1 MAAVNI
7 FISSMVLSI
16 TIISAL
22 AIKWEIKIKIAILGG
37 ALIGFLTAFFL
48 LALHLFSGWFNWI
61 WYIQLE
67 LVLIG
72 LFTLMLIS
80 ILFYR
85 DPVRYPP
92 KKDEVVLSPADGIVL
107 YVKKVR
113 KGEVPFSEKKGK
125 KIKLEEF
132 SKTSLL
138 SDATY
143 LIGIG
148 MNLLNVHVN
157 RAPIA
162 GKVVQLKHFKGSY
175 ISLKRFEALL
185 ENERLTTV
193 VDNGIFKVGV
203 VQIASRLVRRI
214 VTYLTKEDVVE
225 IGQKIGM
232 IRFGSQVDLV
242 IPELPNLKI
251 KSEPGDEVIA
261 GESIIVQYS
270 LQSGNTLD
278 MNLGK

>member
-193 VDNGIFKVGV
+193 IDNGIFKVGV